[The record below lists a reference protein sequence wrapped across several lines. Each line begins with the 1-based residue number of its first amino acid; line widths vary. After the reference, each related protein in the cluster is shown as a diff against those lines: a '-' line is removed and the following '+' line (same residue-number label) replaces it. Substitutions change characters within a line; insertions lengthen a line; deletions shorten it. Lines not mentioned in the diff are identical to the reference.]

1 MKIVLSEHCFGS
13 SVHVD
18 DVDLAEKEEGLF
30 DPKLQKDY
38 RGAILLEL
46 MKNMDNIPNYYWKE
60 LAEMVVLDNPR
71 YVLDEEQTS
80 HDTCEQCGNWDSYLV
95 YNSKV

>member
-1 MKIVLSEHCFGS
+1 
-13 SVHVD
+13 
-18 DVDLAEKEEGLF
+18 
-30 DPKLQKDY
+30 
-38 RGAILLEL
+38 
-46 MKNMDNIPNYYWKE
+46 MDNIPNYYWKE